1 MSAPHTPQREVIA
14 FMAVAFGLALV
25 VALTLPD
32 ARINLLL
39 SLMIPMVT
47 VAVLTFIITP
57 RGSRRA
63 VWRSLGL
70 GRAGFRVWPSA
81 TVVPLVLC
89 AGA

>member
-14 FMAVAFGLALV
+14 FLAVAFGLALV

-39 SLMIPMVT
+39 SLMIPTVT
-47 VAVLTFIITP
+47 VAVLTFTITP

-70 GRAGFRVWPSA
+70 GRAGSRVWPSA